1 MKHVTELKTRSY
13 ECDSYGHINNATYLN
28 YLEYARIELLEKL
41 PVPYNELRRKGI
53 GFVVTRI
60 CIDYRMQVASGVTLR
75 IETRSVRK
83 ERVRVVF
90 QQEIYRDD
98 QLVAEAQV
106 TWACIDEQGKPI
118 RIPSVLDIPELE
130 PDPGPD
136 KDSESEA

>member
-1 MKHVTELKTRSY
+1 MKHVVELKTRSY

-28 YLEYARIELLEKL
+28 YLEYARIELLDKL
-41 PVPYNELRRKGI
+41 PVPHDELRRRGI

-75 IETRSVRK
+75 IETRSIRK

-90 QQEIYRDD
+90 KQEIFRDD
-98 QLVAEAQV
+98 RLVAEAEV

-118 RIPSVLDIPELE
+118 RIPPVLDIPELE
-130 PDPGPD
+130 PETNPAA
-136 KDSESEA
+136 ETEA